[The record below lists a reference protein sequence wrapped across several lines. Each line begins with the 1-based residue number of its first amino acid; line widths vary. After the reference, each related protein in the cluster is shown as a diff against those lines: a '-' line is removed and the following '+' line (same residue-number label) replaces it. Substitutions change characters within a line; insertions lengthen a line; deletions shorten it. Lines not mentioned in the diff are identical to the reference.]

1 MTRMLFN
8 RASAATLAVLAPL
21 TFTACSSETD
31 TPPVITITQTTVV
44 EEPSSSDT
52 PDTASSPAKQP
63 AQQNN
68 ADACVQLPNDPREAY
83 PSNSTPGRMP
93 ADDGSDFNY
102 WIEDID
108 NHYDPCQRLSS
119 IIFRGSLGDK
129 DRPAGTGASITDG
142 VAFYV
147 DGKPIKEMKA
157 FGRIDNIEPL
167 GDGAAVFE
175 WSERGNYTAEG
186 FVNHYSA
193 ELRATDGGIAAA
205 SGDVEKFHESWDSSI
220 SYLLGTYD

>member
-1 MTRMLFN
+1 MLFS
-8 RASAATLAVLAPL
+8 RASAAALAVLAPL
-21 TFTACSSETD
+21 TFTACGSETD

-44 EEPSSSDT
+44 EGPSSADN
-52 PDTASSPAKQP
+52 PGDASPPAKQP

-68 ADACVQLPNDPREAY
+68 ADACVQLPRDPREAY

-108 NHYDPCQRLSS
+108 NAYDPCSRLSW
-119 IIFRGSLGDK
+119 IVFQ
-129 DRPAGTGASITDG
+129 G
-142 VAFYV
+142 VALYV
-147 DGKPIKEMKA
+147 DGKPVKEMKL
-157 FGRIDNIEPL
+157 FGRIDSIEPL
-167 GDGAAVFE
+167 GDGAAVFK

-193 ELRATDGGIAAA
+193 ELRVTDGDIAAV
-205 SGDVEKFHESWDSSI
+205 SGDVAKFHQSWDYPV